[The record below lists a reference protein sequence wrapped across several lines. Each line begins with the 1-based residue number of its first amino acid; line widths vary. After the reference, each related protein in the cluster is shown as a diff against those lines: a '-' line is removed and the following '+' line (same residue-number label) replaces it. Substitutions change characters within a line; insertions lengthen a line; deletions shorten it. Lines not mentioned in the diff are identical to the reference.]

1 MNLKSLFQNDIKDFK
16 NIKLG
21 DVRSQFQ
28 SRPMAGLKVVLV
40 VLAAGILLYGLSMG
54 NKRKQALMNE
64 LGEKQKKF
72 QIFQNLQTIKADHDL
87 FFKNLPQM
95 IEQDNLMKV
104 ISDLAEKHDIQIES
118 FSPNQRKFNDLV
130 KANVVE
136 LSVTA
141 ERYENLADFIE
152 SIEKSPYFLRV
163 EKWSGRL
170 MEVASRD
177 ANHEIKEIVTAR
189 LEVVGLMIDE
199 GAQPAK

>member
-1 MNLKSLFQNDIKDFK
+1 MDLKSLFQNNIKDFK

-28 SRPMAGLKVVLV
+28 FGSMAGFKVVLV
-40 VLAAGILLYGLSMG
+40 VLAAGILIYGWSTG

-72 QIFQNLQTIKADHDL
+72 QIFQNLQIIKTDHDS

-95 IEQDNLMKV
+95 IEQDTLMKV

-141 ERYENLADFIE
+141 ERYENLADFIG
-152 SIEKSPYFLRV
+152 SIENSPYFLRV

-177 ANHEIKEIVTAR
+177 ANHEIKEIVAAR
-189 LEVVGLMIDE
+189 LEVAGMRIDE
-199 GAQPAK
+199 GVQQAK